1 MTVSESTEFSVSS
14 SKHDPYSFIS
24 SPASP
29 AEAPAINPNGKNF
42 MLNNTTKN
50 ARDWCIFLIVKL
62 YVIYAT
68 LFFFLIH
75 LTMYI
80 SKLS

>member
-29 AEAPAINPNGKNF
+29 AEAPAINLNGKNF
-42 MLNNTTKN
+42 MPKEHEFFSEGK
-50 ARDWCIFLIVKL
+50 RFCLIILLKMH
-62 YVIYAT
+62 VIGVS
-68 LFFFLIH
+68 F
-75 LTMYI
+75 
-80 SKLS
+80 